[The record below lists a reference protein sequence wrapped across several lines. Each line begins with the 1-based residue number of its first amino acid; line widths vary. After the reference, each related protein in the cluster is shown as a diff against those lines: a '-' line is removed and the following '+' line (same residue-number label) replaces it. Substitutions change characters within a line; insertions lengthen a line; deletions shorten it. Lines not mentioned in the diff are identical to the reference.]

1 MSIRYKKMSMPKEL
15 GFITPTFM
23 TVFELFLS
31 DPMQVYHEREVV
43 RRIKVSRGS
52 ANKILRL
59 LAALGFLTR
68 QTRGR
73 MVLYRLNHTEAV
85 VKQFKILSNVYRL
98 KGLTDKI
105 KEESRRIVLFGSCA
119 EGTDTRESDIDLF
132 VLTSAKS
139 TVRRRIRDFN
149 RASERSVTPVVV
161 DTNELTRLKREDKP
175 LYENMR
181 RGIVLWEKE

>member
-1 MSIRYKKMSMPKEL
+1 MSIRYKEMSMRRAL

-31 DPMQVYHEREVV
+31 DPMQEYHEREVV
-43 RRIKVSRGS
+43 RRTNVSRGS
-52 ANKILRL
+52 ANKMLRL

-73 MVLYRLNHTEAV
+73 MVLYRLNHREAV
-85 VKQFKILSNVYRL
+85 VKQFKILSNVYLL
-98 KGLTDKI
+98 KGLTDQI
-105 KEESRRIVLFGSCA
+105 REESRRIVLFGSCA
-119 EGTDTRESDIDLF
+119 EGTDTRDSDIDLF
-132 VLTSAKS
+132 VLTSTKN
-139 TVRRRIRDFN
+139 TIRRKIRDFN
-149 RASERSVTPVVV
+149 RTNERNVTPVIL

>member
-1 MSIRYKKMSMPKEL
+1 MSIRYKKMSMPKGL

-31 DPMQVYHEREVV
+31 DPMQEYHEREVV
-43 RRIKVSRGS
+43 RRTNVSRGS

-59 LAALGFLTR
+59 LATLGFLTR

-73 MVLYRLNHTEAV
+73 MVLYRLNHREAL
-85 VKQFKILSNVYRL
+85 VKQFKILSNVYLL
-98 KGLTDKI
+98 KGLTDQMKN
-105 KEESRRIVLFGSCA
+105 ESRRIVLFGSCA

-132 VLTSAKS
+132 LLTSTKN

-149 RASERSVTPVVV
+149 RASERNVAPVVI
-161 DTNELTRLKREDKP
+161 DTNELARLKEDDKP
-175 LYENMR
+175 LYDNIR

>member
-1 MSIRYKKMSMPKEL
+1 MSMRRAL

-31 DPMQVYHEREVV
+31 DPMQEYHEREVV
-43 RRIKVSRGS
+43 RRTNVSRGS
-52 ANKILRL
+52 ANKMLRL

-73 MVLYRLNHTEAV
+73 MVLYRLNHREAV
-85 VKQFKILSNVYRL
+85 VKQFKILSNVYLL
-98 KGLTDKI
+98 KGLTDQI
-105 KEESRRIVLFGSCA
+105 REESRRIVLFGSCA
-119 EGTDTRESDIDLF
+119 EGTDTRDSDIDLF
-132 VLTSAKS
+132 VLTSTKN
-139 TVRRRIRDFN
+139 TIRRKIRDFN
-149 RASERSVTPVVV
+149 RTNERNVTPVIL

>member
-1 MSIRYKKMSMPKEL
+1 MSMPKEL

-31 DPMQVYHEREVV
+31 DPMQEYHEREVV
-43 RRIKVSRGS
+43 RRTNVSRGS

-73 MVLYRLNHTEAV
+73 MVLYRLNHSEAV
-85 VKQFKILSNVYRL
+85 VKQFKVLSNVYLL
-98 KGLTDKI
+98 KELTDEI
-105 KEESRRIVLFGSCA
+105 KKESRRIILFGSCA
-119 EGTDTRESDIDLF
+119 EGTDTRDSDIDLF
-132 VLTSAKS
+132 VLTATKN
-139 TVRRRIRDFN
+139 TVMRRIRDFN
-149 RASERSVTPVVV
+149 RTSERNVTPVVL

-175 LYENMR
+175 LYDNMR

>member
-43 RRIKVSRGS
+43 RRTNVSRGS

-59 LAALGFLTR
+59 LATLGFLTR

-73 MVLYRLNHTEAV
+73 MVLYRLNHREAV
-85 VKQFKILSNVYRL
+85 VKQFKILSNVYLL
-98 KGLTDKI
+98 KGLTDQI
-105 KEESRRIVLFGSCA
+105 KEDSRRIILFGSCA
-119 EGTDTRESDIDLF
+119 EGTDTGDSDIDLF
-132 VLTSAKS
+132 VLTSTKN
-139 TVRRRIRDFN
+139 TVRRKIHGFN
-149 RASERSVTPVVV
+149 RTSERNVTPVVL

-175 LYENMR
+175 LYDNMR